1 MALKN
6 YMGKIRLKSG
16 GSGQE
21 IRVQAKSTADAK
33 RLIEAQ
39 FAGQIKAWLSQPR
52 EVK

>member
-6 YMGKIRLKSG
+6 YMAKINLKSG
-16 GSGQE
+16 GGVQE
-21 IRVQAKSTADAK
+21 VRVQAKSHQDAK

-39 FAGQIKAWLSQPR
+39 FAGQIKSWFHSPK